1 MKLTWGENSE
11 SNVSFNPLR
20 ILSWTSIVV
29 ESWLFVF
36 HFSVKVVP
44 YSANLYFV
52 SKLPSTLP
60 ESVFDEPPYQKRIIQ
75 TWFDSYRAEIK
86 ISHSFNII
94 YVVYSYLR
102 WNLLHLRFLSSIL
115 ISLGWNGSLCQRHLG
130 HFFPNHHKLLE
141 PFWMFIDDWYHQIV
155 LTRER
160 YCAI

>member
-1 MKLTWGENSE
+1 MDKHPYVYSTILKYLYWFMKLTWGENSE

-75 TWFDSYRAEIK
+75 TWFDSYK
-86 ISHSFNII
+86 DLTFFNII
-94 YVVYSYLR
+94 YVAYSYLR

-115 ISLGWNGSLCQRHLG
+115 ICDNISSCISVVSQLNFTSQSW
-130 HFFPNHHKLLE
+130 F
-141 PFWMFIDDWYHQIV
+141 
-155 LTRER
+155 
-160 YCAI
+160 